1 MTWGWD
7 VKRSCWPS
15 WYCFCTFFL
24 NYMCHL
30 ISFVGL
36 VLAIVR
42 GVAPVS
48 TIELA
53 RKEKK
58 VLACMCRF
66 RSSSV
71 VLSLD
76 LIPELRHSWNTFLS
90 LSSGWHPESP
100 CGWTGSWRGK
110 PRSGNILYIYLYQK
124 HLTCLLLYY
133 LSLFNGKWSSLIRSF
148 FSSSATFSQ
157 SKNSKISQNMPLWL
171 ELNLKLYVL
180 LSWHFHKFRSF
191 ASFCTLSSQILHSLL
206 ANDTVLLLQ
215 FPSYIILIQMKMNL
229 FPPPF

>member
-58 VLACMCRF
+58 VLVCMCRF
-66 RSSSV
+66 RSSSF

-76 LIPELRHSWNTFLS
+76 LIPELRHSWNAFLL

-100 CGWTGSWRGK
+100 CGWTSSWRGK
-110 PRSGNILYIYLYQK
+110 PRSRNILYIYLYQK

-157 SKNSKISQNMPLWL
+157 SKISEYAIVVGIKPKTLCATFL
-171 ELNLKLYVL
+171 A
-180 LSWHFHKFRSF
+180 LSR
-191 ASFCTLSSQILHSLL
+191 I
-206 ANDTVLLLQ
+206 
-215 FPSYIILIQMKMNL
+215 P
-229 FPPPF
+229 

>member
-1 MTWGWD
+1 MCG
-7 VKRSCWPS
+7 KRFPALEAHSVFSQRILIGSS
-15 WYCFCTFFL
+15 WSFSWLCLAILVSRNAIGMCSLIGRGEDDLRLGCKAQLLAFLVLFLYIFL

-58 VLACMCRF
+58 VLVCMCRF

-90 LSSGWHPESP
+90 VSSGWHPESP

-124 HLTCLLLYY
+124 HLTYYSITRRFLMENGLRLFVPSSHPLLPFLRV
-133 LSLFNGKWSSLIRSF
+133 RS
-148 FSSSATFSQ
+148 
-157 SKNSKISQNMPLWL
+157 
-171 ELNLKLYVL
+171 
-180 LSWHFHKFRSF
+180 
-191 ASFCTLSSQILHSLL
+191 
-206 ANDTVLLLQ
+206 
-215 FPSYIILIQMKMNL
+215 
-229 FPPPF
+229 

>member
-1 MTWGWD
+1 MCSLIGRGED
-7 VKRSCWPS
+7 DLRLGCKAQLLAFLVLFL
-15 WYCFCTFFL
+15 YIFL

-58 VLACMCRF
+58 VLVCMCRF

-76 LIPELRHSWNTFLS
+76 LIPELWHSWNTFLS

-100 CGWTGSWRGK
+100 SGWTGSWRGK

-157 SKNSKISQNMPLWL
+157 SKISEYAIVVGIKPKTLCATFL
-171 ELNLKLYVL
+171 A
-180 LSWHFHKFRSF
+180 LSR
-191 ASFCTLSSQILHSLL
+191 I
-206 ANDTVLLLQ
+206 
-215 FPSYIILIQMKMNL
+215 P
-229 FPPPF
+229 

>member
-1 MTWGWD
+1 MRAPPSPPIRFRMKIDNECVVSVFPRWKHVMCFYYGFSSDPYDFFLGFVWPFKYHAMQSECVLLLEGVKMTWGWD

-15 WYCFCTFFL
+15 WYCFCTLFL

-71 VLSLD
+71 VLDLVQSFYRWIWSLNSD
-76 LIPELRHSWNTFLS
+76 TLEILFYRYLQVDIPKAPAVGLVLDEVSLALGIFYTF
-90 LSSGWHPESP
+90 
-100 CGWTGSWRGK
+100 
-110 PRSGNILYIYLYQK
+110 N
-124 HLTCLLLYY
+124 
-133 LSLFNGKWSSLIRSF
+133 FIRS
-148 FSSSATFSQ
+148 
-157 SKNSKISQNMPLWL
+157 I
-171 ELNLKLYVL
+171 
-180 LSWHFHKFRSF
+180 
-191 ASFCTLSSQILHSLL
+191 
-206 ANDTVLLLQ
+206 
-215 FPSYIILIQMKMNL
+215 
-229 FPPPF
+229 